1 MNRSDNKGNSL
12 QVNKT
17 IIAKK
22 ANFIIQWISTTYIIS
37 LHGKHTS
44 TEAI

>member
-22 ANFIIQWISTTYIIS
+22 ANFIIQ
-37 LHGKHTS
+37 
-44 TEAI
+44 

>member
-1 MNRSDNKGNSL
+1 LIYSTHNGDDAPQNNLRCFAMNRSDNKGNSL

-22 ANFIIQWISTTYIIS
+22 ANFIIQ
-37 LHGKHTS
+37 
-44 TEAI
+44 